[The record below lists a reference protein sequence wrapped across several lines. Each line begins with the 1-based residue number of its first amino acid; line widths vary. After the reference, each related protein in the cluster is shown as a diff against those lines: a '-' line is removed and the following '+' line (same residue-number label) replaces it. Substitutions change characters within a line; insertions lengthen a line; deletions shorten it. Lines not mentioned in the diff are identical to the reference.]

1 MYAARADLVEAFGSD
16 NVDRLSIRH
25 DADGGADDGS
35 EAVTRALTYADGLI
49 DAALSVR
56 FSLPLAAVPMILT
69 AIACDLAMARLASAD
84 AAQLTDDLKHREK
97 QARADLRAI
106 SEGQM
111 NLGLPSVHQGE
122 RPQPIVASTGGKLFT
137 RDRLRGF

>member
-1 MYAARADLVEAFGSD
+1 MYAGRADLVEAFGSD
-16 NVDRLSIRH
+16 TVDRLSIRPE
-25 DADGGADDGS
+25 DEDGS
-35 EAVTRALTYADGLI
+35 EATARALTYADGLI

-56 FSLPLAAVPMILT
+56 FSLPLPAVPMILT

-97 QARADLRAI
+97 QARADLTAI
-106 SEGQM
+106 AEGRM

-122 RPQPIVASTGGKLFT
+122 RPQPIVAATGGKLFT
-137 RDRLRGF
+137 RPRLRGF

>member
-16 NVDRLSIRH
+16 NVDRLSIRPG
-25 DADGGADDGS
+25 DEDGS
-35 EAVTRALTYADGLI
+35 EAVTRALTYAAGLI

-56 FSLPLAAVPMILT
+56 FSLPLPVVPDLLRD
-69 AIACDLAMARLASAD
+69 IACDLAMARLASSDGSAM
-84 AAQLTDDLKHREK
+84 LTDDLKDRQT
-97 QARADLRAI
+97 QARKDLRAI

-111 NLGLPSVHQGE
+111 NLGLPSAQEGA

-137 RDRLRGF
+137 RDRLRDF

>member
-1 MYAARADLVEAFGSD
+1 MYAGRADLVEAFGSD
-16 NVDRLSIRH
+16 NVDRLSIRPG
-25 DADGGADDGS
+25 DEDGS
-35 EAVTRALTYADGLI
+35 DAITRALAYAAGLI

-56 FSLPLAAVPMILT
+56 FSLPLPAVPTVLT

-97 QARADLRAI
+97 QARADLTAI
-106 SEGQM
+106 AEGRM

-122 RPQPIVASTGGKLFT
+122 RPQPIVAATGGKLFT